1 MKNIVCS
8 YTLSMSDDVFES
20 LCEELGISSEAEVEA
35 FYKGLVHSQVARLD
49 SEIVDL
55 TDFSIEIQDQPE
67 EEKYLN

>member
-20 LCEELGISSEAEVEA
+20 LCEELDVSSEAEVEA
-35 FYKGLVHSQVARLD
+35 FYKGLISSQVAQLD
-49 SEIVDL
+49 SEVVDL

-67 EEKYLN
+67 EGEYLN

>member
-20 LCEELGISSEAEVEA
+20 LCEELDVSSEAGVEA
-35 FYKGLVHSQVARLD
+35 FYKGLISSQVAQLD
-49 SEIVDL
+49 SEVVDL

-67 EEKYLN
+67 EGEYLN